1 MSLWFFQVPWLSHQ
15 YPVLP
20 GYHLKLTEYLESH
33 NSTYLNIQQCK
44 SSSIDSLF
52 TISFQVVWKLRPNN
66 EQLSKITLI
75 KIDGGNFFL
84 ILGLLSF
91 HECKTCA
98 LRNLRLV
105 IFLNHEKCWKNKE
118 IHLETTSILHNVYW
132 YIINVTAFVCIGV
145 QRKWVLQ
152 LPFQASCSLACTSL
166 GVILTSWKTFWRAG
180 LVILL
185 IKIY

>member
-1 MSLWFFQVPWLSHQ
+1 MLIFLITMQIIEIKRLVLLTTINKVSIWFFQVPWLSHQ

-52 TISFQVVWKLRPNN
+52 TISFQVVRKLRPNN
-66 EQLSKITLI
+66 EDLSKITLI

-84 ILGLLSF
+84 NLGLFSF

-98 LRNLRLV
+98 LKNLRLV
-105 IFLNHEKCWKNKE
+105 VPKGR
-118 IHLETTSILHNVYW
+118 SS
-132 YIINVTAFVCIGV
+132 AD
-145 QRKWVLQ
+145 
-152 LPFQASCSLACTSL
+152 A
-166 GVILTSWKTFWRAG
+166 
-180 LVILL
+180 
-185 IKIY
+185 